1 MTPISQAEALRAQNA
16 EKAYRKAM
24 DARDAVAW
32 RAPGVS
38 RFDSR
43 PANDTGVSE
52 PTLKEIMSDLPPWVT
67 TLPAPLSP
75 RRWARCWA
83 AHSTSRRQPS
93 SKARIGA
100 QLGRWAGQ
108 GPMAFRAAWWMGAL

>member
-1 MTPISQAEALRAQNA
+1 MTPISHAEALRVQNA

-43 PANDTGVSE
+43 PANDTGVYE

-67 TLPAPLSP
+67 VVAGGV
-75 RRWARCWA
+75 A
-83 AHSTSRRQPS
+83 A
-93 SKARIGA
+93 
-100 QLGRWAGQ
+100 
-108 GPMAFRAAWWMGAL
+108 AAMGALLGGALHI

>member
-1 MTPISQAEALRAQNA
+1 MTPISHAEALKAQAA

-52 PTLKEIMSDLPPWVT
+52 PTLKEIISDLPPWVT
-67 TLPAPLSP
+67 VVAGGV
-75 RRWARCWA
+75 A
-83 AHSTSRRQPS
+83 A
-93 SKARIGA
+93 
-100 QLGRWAGQ
+100 
-108 GPMAFRAAWWMGAL
+108 AAMGALLGGALHI

>member
-1 MTPISQAEALRAQNA
+1 MTPISHAEALRAQAA

-43 PANDTGVSE
+43 PANDTGETE
-52 PTLKEIMSDLPPWVT
+52 PTLKEMISDLPPWVT
-67 TLPAPLSP
+67 VVAGGV
-75 RRWARCWA
+75 A
-83 AHSTSRRQPS
+83 A
-93 SKARIGA
+93 
-100 QLGRWAGQ
+100 
-108 GPMAFRAAWWMGAL
+108 AAMGALLGGALHI